1 MDKVE
6 HITVATNG
14 INMHVASIG
23 TGPVI
28 LFLHGFPEL
37 WYSWRHQLL
46 HLSSHGYR
54 CIAPDLRGYGD
65 TDAPESASQ
74 YTGLH
79 VVGDLIGLL
88 ESFGIDRVFL
98 VGHDWGAMIAW
109 YLCLLRPDKVRALVN
124 LNVPFMARDPKTIN
138 PMEVLRSTY
147 GEDYYACRFQ
157 EPAGPGEIEKDFAQV
172 PTEKMMMILFSS
184 FGPNPLIVP
193 KETGFR
199 GIPDPPCLPLG
210 FSEAD
215 ISFYAN
221 KFNQKGFT
229 GALNYYRAINQ
240 TWDLMA
246 PWIGVKIQV
255 PVKFIIGDQDINYH
269 VPGLR
274 EYILNGGFKK
284 DVPRLEEVVVMGG
297 VAHFPNQ
304 ARPEEVSE
312 HIYDFFKKL
321 QLSTNNPKATSTTTS
336 FNGNRVSDLSH
347 LHAL

>member
-1 MDKVE
+1 M
-6 HITVATNG
+6 
-14 INMHVASIG
+14 
-23 TGPVI
+23 
-28 LFLHGFPEL
+28 
-37 WYSWRHQLL
+37 
-46 HLSSHGYR
+46 
-54 CIAPDLRGYGD
+54 LR
-65 TDAPESASQ
+65 
-74 YTGLH
+74 
-79 VVGDLIGLL
+79 I
-88 ESFGIDRVFL
+88 F
-98 VGHDWGAMIAW
+98 
-109 YLCLLRPDKVRALVN
+109 
-124 LNVPFMARDPKTIN
+124 
-138 PMEVLRSTY
+138 
-147 GEDYYACRFQ
+147 
-157 EPAGPGEIEKDFAQV
+157 
-172 PTEKMMMILFSS
+172 FSS
-184 FGPNPLIVP
+184 FGPKPLIVP

-210 FSEAD
+210 FSEED
-215 ISFYAN
+215 IDFYAN

-269 VPGLR
+269 LPGLK

-312 HIYDFFKKL
+312 HIYSFFKKL
-321 QLSTNNPKATSTTTS
+321 QFSNNNPKANSTTS
-336 FNGNRVSDLSH
+336 SLNGNRVSDLAH

>member
-1 MDKVE
+1 MDKIE

-46 HLSSHGYR
+46 HLSSLGYR
-54 CIAPDLRGYGD
+54 CVAPDLRGYGD

-88 ESFGIDRVFL
+88 DSFGIDQVFL

-109 YLCLLRPDKVRALVN
+109 YFCLLRPDRVRALVN
-124 LNVPFMARDPKTIN
+124 LNVAFMARHPKTIN
-138 PMEVLRSTY
+138 PMEVLKSIY

-157 EPAGPGEIEKDFAQV
+157 EPGPGEIEKDFAQV
-172 PTEKMMMILFSS
+172 GTAKMLRILFSS
-184 FGPNPLIVP
+184 FGPKPLIVP

-210 FSEAD
+210 FSEED
-215 ISFYAN
+215 INFYAN
-221 KFNQKGFT
+221 KFSQKGFT

-269 VPGLR
+269 LPGLK

-312 HIYDFFKKL
+312 HIYSFFKKL
-321 QLSTNNPKATSTTTS
+321 QVSNNNPRANSATSS
-336 FNGNRVSDLSH
+336 LNGNRVSDLAH